1 MAVTWELD
9 LFRPGDAQG
18 LTDLYRSVYGEDYH
32 VKSVYDP
39 IQLIAMQDS
48 GEAYR
53 AIARTSEGEIIG
65 HTSFY
70 RSSPPN
76 RDLYE
81 SGQLLVRHDWRGST
95 VAMALSRFAMAE
107 IPRQYNLRQVWG
119 EAVCNHRFTQRMC
132 RDTGFA
138 ETGLEVDLLPGEAMA
153 QSMDGINT
161 GRVSAV
167 VVFKAYGPS
176 PQTIYLPTVYKQ
188 QLEFAYAGFDHGHS
202 FAIGDQPL
210 PSDRMTAGKLDI
222 FSGVAVA
229 RMTFNCVG
237 HDFAN
242 CLAGYDKQAA
252 NSGTI
257 IYQVFL
263 PLTGP
268 CTGAAVTI
276 LRQHGYFFGGVMPRW
291 FGGDALFMQKIT
303 GQPNFGNIRL
313 YTARA
318 KALLALVQ
326 DDYQTVIKARAD
338 V

>member
-95 VAMALSRFAMAE
+95 VAMALSRFAMTE

-119 EAVCNHRFTQRMC
+119 EAVCNHRFTQRMFGTPLC
-132 RDTGFA
+132 RSCSPPCCVMRRSTSP
-138 ETGLEVDLLPGEAMA
+138 TC
-153 QSMDGINT
+153 
-161 GRVSAV
+161 RV
-167 VVFKAYGPS
+167 
-176 PQTIYLPTVYKQ
+176 
-188 QLEFAYAGFDHGHS
+188 
-202 FAIGDQPL
+202 
-210 PSDRMTAGKLDI
+210 
-222 FSGVAVA
+222 
-229 RMTFNCVG
+229 
-237 HDFAN
+237 
-242 CLAGYDKQAA
+242 
-252 NSGTI
+252 
-257 IYQVFL
+257 
-263 PLTGP
+263 
-268 CTGAAVTI
+268 
-276 LRQHGYFFGGVMPRW
+276 
-291 FGGDALFMQKIT
+291 
-303 GQPNFGNIRL
+303 
-313 YTARA
+313 
-318 KALLALVQ
+318 
-326 DDYQTVIKARAD
+326 
-338 V
+338 